1 MACGHNCLDG
11 VDAMNTVKK
20 KLTHKQNEFVKEY
33 LINGNNGTQAA
44 IKAGYKEDNA
54 AMTASENLRKPYIME
69 EIEVRQSEIT
79 EKAEKKFE
87 ISVEWRLDM
96 LKQVAEAGIAVYKD
110 GNGVE
115 RRENLAAT
123 KGAIE
128 VLNGMLTDDEENTS
142 GDPLTIEFNVSAPVG
157 EVRIT
162 KGKDNTVDA

>member
-1 MACGHNCLDG
+1 MVGE
-11 VDAMNTVKK
+11 K

-54 AMTASENLRKPYIME
+54 AVTACENLIKPNIAK
-69 EIEVRQSEIT
+69 EIEKRQVEIN
-79 EKAEKKFE
+79 EKAESKFE

-96 LKQVAEAGIAVYKD
+96 LKKVAEAGMETYKD
-110 GNGVE
+110 AGGNL

-128 VLNGMLTDDEENTS
+128 VLNNMLPDTEEETS
-142 GDPLTIEFNVSAPVG
+142 GDPLTIQFNVSAPVG
-157 EVRIT
+157 NVRIT
-162 KGKDNTVDA
+162 KGKDKLDA